1 MTSLSSES
9 PDSIANTFALARVNI
24 SCNLTSMERSTK
36 QRAAIQEA
44 LGRLG
49 RPLLPKELLAEAQ
62 KSVPNLSLATIYRN
76 IKALVADGLVEVV
89 SLPGEVDRYE
99 VHKHHHHHF
108 HCNSCQQVI
117 DIDGC
122 PGDLSKLMPK
132 GYSLEGHQITLYGR
146 CPACS
151 AGACKWRHNWEP
163 AWRSKRAPVGS

>member
-1 MTSLSSES
+1 
-9 PDSIANTFALARVNI
+9 
-24 SCNLTSMERSTK
+24 MERSTK

-49 RPLLPKELLAEAQ
+49 RPLLPQELLAEAQ

-108 HCNSCQQVI
+108 YCNSCQQVT
-117 DIDGC
+117 DIDAC

-132 GYSLEGHQITLYGR
+132 GYSLEEHQITLYGK

-151 AGACKWRHNWEP
+151 AGA
-163 AWRSKRAPVGS
+163 